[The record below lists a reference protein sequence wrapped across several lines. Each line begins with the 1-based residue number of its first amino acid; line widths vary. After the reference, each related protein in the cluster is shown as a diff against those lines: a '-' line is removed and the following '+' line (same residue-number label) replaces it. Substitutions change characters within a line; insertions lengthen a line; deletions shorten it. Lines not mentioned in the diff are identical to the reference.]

1 MGLLA
6 AMCFDNVFSVV
17 GDRLVRRYD
26 DELLWIEPWG
36 KDSLRVRA
44 TKMARMPDEDWAL
57 LPPGECR
64 AQIRVGQ
71 EEASIQNGR
80 HPGRL
85 QRRGPAAL
93 RGGGRPAAVGG
104 VHPATAGTSGPRI
117 ARP

>member
-57 LPPGECR
+57 LPPEECR

-80 HPGRL
+80 IRAVCSAAGRL
-85 QRRGPAAL
+85 RFEEE
-93 RGGGRPAAVGG
+93 GGRLLLE
-104 VHPATAGTSGPRI
+104 
-117 ARP
+117 